1 MELGSN
7 FELDI
12 SSLHNTENNIFRYL
26 ELYHTW
32 YMDSGR
38 SALAVLNQVLTSGI
52 ILLPSY
58 ICESVVKVYRENFSI
73 IFYKIKRDFTVD
85 TEDLDSKLSEN
96 VTAVYLMHYFGQMQD
111 ETFLNWLNRN
121 RRQYGF
127 VIIEDTT
134 HSIFTKRRTIGDYC
148 VCSLRKWFPVP
159 DGGVLYSEN
168 ERMDISFA
176 DISAKNPS
184 ALLEAMIL
192 KKLYIEGKADC
203 NELYR
208 KIFTEEEEKLDKQKE
223 IYRISELSRSLLKY
237 FSIDDLKEKRRKNYR
252 MLRNALQKCGME
264 LALEGKQMVP
274 LACPVYLNGRDE
286 FRQYLAEHRVYC
298 AVHWPLAGTGL
309 EDHKDAKEM
318 SEQILSLPIDQRY
331 GAEHIQYLT
340 ELIRDYV
347 KIRR

>member
-73 IFYKIKRDFTVD
+73 VFYKIKRDFTVD

-184 ALLEAMIL
+184 VLLEAMIL

-223 IYRISELSRSLLKY
+223 IYRISGLSRSLLKY
-237 FSIDDLKEKRRKNYR
+237 FSIDDLKEKRRKN
-252 MLRNALQKCGME
+252 
-264 LALEGKQMVP
+264 
-274 LACPVYLNGRDE
+274 
-286 FRQYLAEHRVYC
+286 
-298 AVHWPLAGTGL
+298 
-309 EDHKDAKEM
+309 
-318 SEQILSLPIDQRY
+318 
-331 GAEHIQYLT
+331 
-340 ELIRDYV
+340 
-347 KIRR
+347 

>member
-12 SSLHNTENNIFRYL
+12 SSLHHEENHIFHYL
-26 ELYHTW
+26 ETYHAY

-73 IFYKIKRDFTVD
+73 IFYKIERDFTVD
-85 TEDLDSKLSEN
+85 TEDLDSKLSEG
-96 VTAVYLMHYFGQMQD
+96 VTAVYLMHYFGQLQD
-111 ETFLNWLNRN
+111 ETFLNWLNKK
-121 RRQYGF
+121 RRQYEF

-168 ERMDISFA
+168 ERMDISLV
-176 DISAKNPS
+176 DISAKSPS
-184 ALLEAMIL
+184 AVLEAMIL

-208 KIFTEEEEKLDKQKE
+208 KIFTEEEEKLDKQRG

-237 FSIDDLKEKRRKNYR
+237 FSIDDLKGKRRKNYR
-252 MLRNALQKCGME
+252 MLRNALQECEIE
-264 LALEGKQMVP
+264 LALKDGQIVP
-274 LACPVYLNGRDE
+274 LACPIYLDDRDE
-286 FRQYLAEHRVYC
+286 FRQYLARHRVYC
-298 AVHWPLAGTGL
+298 AVHWPLTGTGL
-309 EDHKDAKEM
+309 EEHKDAKEM

-331 GAEHIQYLT
+331 GADHIQYLA
-340 ELIRDYV
+340 EIIRDYV